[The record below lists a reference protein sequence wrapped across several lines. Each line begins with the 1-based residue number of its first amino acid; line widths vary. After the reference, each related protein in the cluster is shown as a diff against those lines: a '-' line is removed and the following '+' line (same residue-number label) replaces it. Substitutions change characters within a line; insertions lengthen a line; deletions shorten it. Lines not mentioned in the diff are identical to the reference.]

1 MQVNATTLIQILNF
15 WITYFFLKKF
25 FFRPIIRVLLQ
36 KDALRKA
43 LRDDL
48 RYKEKALFHLQEKKN
63 RQTVDFKEQIKKNYQ
78 FQPFQPSDIPCN
90 PTHLQTDEEIKRL
103 TNATKEL
110 LIKKV
115 PHAF

>member
-15 WITYFFLKKF
+15 WITYFFLKNF
-25 FFRPIIRVLLQ
+25 FFKPIVRVLLQ

-48 RYKEKALFHLQEKKN
+48 KYKETALYHLQEKKT

-78 FQPFQPSDIPCN
+78 FQPFQPSDIPCSRAYQ
-90 PTHLQTDEEIKRL
+90 QTEEEINAL

>member
-25 FFRPIIRVLLQ
+25 LFKPIVRVLLQ

-48 RYKEKALFHLQEKKN
+48 KYKETALFHLQEKKA
-63 RQTVDFKEQIKKNYQ
+63 RQIVDFKELIKKNYQ
-78 FQPFQPSDIPCN
+78 FEPFQLSDIPCSN
-90 PTHLQTDEEIKRL
+90 TCQKTEEDINALTD
-103 TNATKEL
+103 ATKEL

>member
-25 FFRPIIRVLLQ
+25 FFKPIVRVLLQ

-48 RYKEKALFHLQEKKN
+48 KYKETALFHLQEKKT
-63 RQTVDFKEQIKKNYQ
+63 RQTVDFKDQIKKNYQ
-78 FQPFQPSDIPCN
+78 FEPFQPSDIPCS
-90 PTHLQTDEEIKRL
+90 TAYHQTEEELNAL
-103 TNATKEL
+103 TDATKEL